1 MSALAIIV
9 TEPDR
14 IDAALRL
21 AAAAAAL
28 SRPVA
33 MLFDGSAV
41 TSLRHGVAPELLTD
55 AMALGVRVTACQT
68 GLAAAGMQAD
78 ALASGVDT
86 GGMVG
91 FLAEQAGAQVVL
103 A

>member
-9 TEPDR
+9 TDPDR

-28 SRPVA
+28 SRRVA
-33 MLFDGSAV
+33 MLFDGGAV
-41 TSLRHGVAPELLTD
+41 TALRHGVAPDLLGD

-68 GLAAAGMQAD
+68 GLAAAGMSAD
-78 ALASGVDT
+78 TLASGIDT

-91 FLAEQAGAQVVL
+91 FLAEQAGAQVL
-103 A
+103 MA